1 MSARGLSG
9 LSYARA
15 RQIILAAGLLLL
27 LVVAAVMFVRRVDP
41 IEVAA
46 TLLFIPIFI
55 AFVFKGVTGGIA
67 AAVVAA
73 LAYAALR
80 YPAIQLVGAGRFT
93 SLLLSRAVAFL
104 AFGALGGFASQ
115 QLEASLSK
123 LDQFDEIDDATGLFN
138 ARFFVNNTQLE
149 MERSDRY
156 RTLFSVTVIDVP
168 AAAFEG
174 MNRRQKDKTLRE
186 LGQVLKDS
194 IRTVDRGVHA
204 EDGNVHRFAAIL
216 PETGRDGS
224 RVFVTRLATKM
235 TEVLAHKGSKETVS
249 HEIAVF
255 PGDEADLGEL
265 RARFTA
271 IDALQHPE
279 TAEATA

>member
-15 RQIILAAGLLLL
+15 RQIILAAGLLVLL
-27 LVVAAVMFVRRVDP
+27 IVAGVMFFRRVDP
-41 IEVAA
+41 VEVAA

-55 AFVFKGVTGGIA
+55 AFVFKGVKGGII
-67 AAVVAA
+67 AAVVASIV
-73 LAYAALR
+73 YAALR
-80 YPAIQLVGAGRFT
+80 YPAIQLVGADQFAG
-93 SLLLSRAVAFL
+93 LILSRAIAFL
-104 AFGALGGFASQ
+104 AFGAIGGFASQ
-115 QLEASLSK
+115 QLEASLEK

-138 ARFFVNNTQLE
+138 ARFFVNNTALE

-156 RTLFSVTVIDVP
+156 RTLFSVTIIDVP
-168 AAAFEG
+168 AAAFDG

-186 LGQVLKDS
+186 LGQLLKDS

-204 EDGNVHRFAAIL
+204 LDGDVHRFAAIL

-224 RVFVTRLATKM
+224 RVFITRLAAKM
-235 TEVLAHKGSKETVS
+235 TDLLAHKGSKATVS
-249 HEIAVF
+249 QEIAVF
-255 PGDEADLGEL
+255 PGDEPDLNEL

-279 TAEATA
+279 TAEASA

>member
-1 MSARGLSG
+1 MSQRGLSG

-15 RQIILAAGLLLL
+15 RQIILAAGLLVL

-55 AFVFKGVTGGIA
+55 AFVFRGVTGGIA
-67 AAVVAA
+67 VAVVAG

-80 YPAIQLVGAGRFT
+80 YPAIQLVGTGRFA

-115 QLEASLSK
+115 QLESSLSK

-138 ARFFVNNTQLE
+138 ARFFVNNTALE

-168 AAAFEG
+168 AGAFDG
-174 MNRRQKDKTLRE
+174 MNRRQKDKALRE
-186 LGQVLKDS
+186 LGQALKDS

-204 EDGNVHRFAAIL
+204 EDGDVHRFAAIL

-224 RVFVTRLATKM
+224 RVFVTRLAAKM
-235 TEVLAHKGSKETVS
+235 TDLLAHKGSKAPVS
-249 HEIAVF
+249 TDVAVF
-255 PGDEADLGEL
+255 PGDEADLNEL

-279 TAEATA
+279 TAEVTS

>member
-15 RQIILAAGLLLL
+15 RQIILAAGLLVL

-41 IEVAA
+41 IEVAG

-55 AFVFKGVTGGIA
+55 AFVFRGVAGGIV

-73 LAYAALR
+73 MAYAALR
-80 YPAIQLVGAGRFT
+80 YPAIQLVGTGQFT
-93 SLLLSRAVAFL
+93 SLLISRAVAFL

-115 QLEASLSK
+115 QLEGSLSK

-138 ARFFVNNTQLE
+138 ARFFVNNTALE

-168 AAAFEG
+168 ADAFDG

-204 EDGNVHRFAAIL
+204 EDGSVHRFAAIL

-224 RVFVTRLATKM
+224 RVFVTRLAAKM
-235 TEVLAHKGSKETVS
+235 TEVLAQKGSKASVS

-279 TAEATA
+279 TAENTA